1 MHQRIS
7 SPRLIGR
14 DLHLQRLRRL
24 FAQSA
29 SSTFTLAL
37 IKGDAGIGKSR
48 LVQEFASSAPL
59 ADALTLRGSCF
70 PIAGEEAP
78 YGPLVAALRDVPA
91 EQLQAAASR
100 LPQALIA
107 ELKSEPAVSKK
118 ALSSNISAWLQREVG
133 VNTSGRDT
141 EWSAK
146 EIYVALP
153 RPGGDAWL
161 SIERDTGAV
170 SHEVTDRGWI
180 AYLNDLHKGRHT
192 GKAWSWFIDL
202 FAGAAI
208 IFCLTGLLLLQLHA
222 KRRRA
227 TWPIVGM
234 GLIIPTLLVVLFIH
248 R

>member
-1 MHQRIS
+1 MTDGEELWQRKKRRAFLISQLYQWHWIS
-7 SPRLIGR
+7 SAICLIGMV
-14 DLHLQRLRRL
+14 L
-24 FAQSA
+24 FAL
-29 SSTFTLAL
+29 TGITLNH
-37 IKGDAGIGKSR
+37 AGQIEAKP
-48 LVQEFASSAPL
+48 A
-59 ADALTLRGSCF
+59 
-70 PIAGEEAP
+70 IATSEG
-78 YGPLVAALRDVPA
+78 
-91 EQLQAAASR
+91 Q

-118 ALSSNISAWLQREVG
+118 ALSSNISSWLQREVG